1 MSPYLADM
9 QMDMLTTTSEKI
21 KDIIDGY
28 VEVTDLTGEKFQ
40 ALQWRAKNY
49 LITIR
54 DKDDYKELREKAT
67 SGGSLPLAIKS
78 KVDIGLEFDLK
89 ILC

>member
-9 QMDMLTTTSEKI
+9 QFDLLSETSGKI

-28 VEVTDLTGEKFQ
+28 VEVTDMTGEKFQ
-40 ALQWRAKNY
+40 ALQWRTKNY

-54 DKDDYKELREKAT
+54 DKNDYKELR
-67 SGGSLPLAIKS
+67 
-78 KVDIGLEFDLK
+78 
-89 ILC
+89 